1 MQSIEKSIGCFKNVK
16 LTAFLKYHI
25 KNDISRIR
33 SKYIRK
39 TEMIMQYY
47 ANNIQKKSS
56 VLRCQMGDRF
66 LENILV

>member
-47 ANNIQKKSS
+47 ANNIQKNPP
-56 VLRCQMGDRF
+56 F
-66 LENILV
+66 